1 MGRNLPRIARVAGIA
16 LVALVAL
23 ELLYLVAGNLA
34 LSTGLVRRAIS
45 WNPDAMLVTH
55 GRAYTVLPG
64 RVHVSDFSMR
74 MQDQNV
80 QFHLTVAHVR
90 VDIDL
95 LALIRKT
102 FRGDHVR
109 CEGVS
114 FRFVHRVHDA
124 VGMEARL
131 AAYPPIPGFA
141 RPALFAVPP
150 PPQSTQAEIDALWT
164 VRLDDV
170 EVELRELWFLE
181 HRWEGPG
188 HATGRFELSPV
199 RRLRVG
205 PAVLTLAGGEL
216 RAGPHVVSKDLRLRV
231 GATVESFD
239 VQSLDGM
246 QVFRPI
252 SATVQLE
259 AKDFSPALLS
269 LYVQGLKAGG
279 AGSLVADVRI
289 ESGRFGSG
297 TRVDLEMESA
307 RAEVAGFVYAG
318 APRLTASLDATGKD
332 EPGVPRIHA
341 TVPGA
346 VAVPVSHGG
355 HARVDLTGLRADGTL
370 SGNDIAEGITLDKL
384 DARLE
389 EARVV
394 DARSIGSAVMGS
406 LPSFFIQPFLGD
418 GPLVGSAAVDM
429 RKDVTIARLRYASLG
444 LAEIRGAARTSKGGW
459 DGAAAGHIGFLPIG
473 VRLKN
478 SKTEVALFVSDAWLG
493 AELAAA
499 GIRFEGPP
507 SAH

>member
-114 FRFVHRVHDA
+114 FRFVHRVHDT

-259 AKDFSPALLS
+259 AKDFSPALLA
-269 LYVQGLKAGG
+269 LYVQGLEAGG
-279 AGSLVADVRI
+279 AGSLAADVRI
-289 ESGRFGSG
+289 ESGRFASG
-297 TRVDLEMESA
+297 TKVELEMESA
-307 RAEVAGFVYAG
+307 RAETAGFVYTG
-318 APRLTASLDATGKD
+318 APRLTASLDVDGKD

-341 TVPGA
+341 KVPGT
-346 VAVPVSHGG
+346 VAAPLSNGA

-370 SGNDIAEGITLDKL
+370 SGIDLVESITLDKL
-384 DARLE
+384 DVRLE

-394 DARSIGSAVMGS
+394 DARSIGSAVVGS
-406 LPSFFIQPFLGD
+406 LASFFIHPLLGD
-418 GPLVGSAAVDM
+418 GPLVGSAAVDR
-429 RKDVTIARLRYASLG
+429 RKDVTIAVIRHASLG
-444 LAEIRGAARTSKGGW
+444 LAEMRGAARTSTGGW

-473 VRLKN
+473 VRLKD
-478 SKTEVALFVSDAWLG
+478 SKAKVALFVSDAWLD

>member
-23 ELLYLVAGNLA
+23 ELLYLLAGNLA

-45 WNPDAMLVTH
+45 GNPDAMLVTH
-55 GRAYTVLPG
+55 GRAYTLLPG

-74 MQDQNV
+74 MQDQNI
-80 QFHLTVAHVR
+80 QFHLTVTHVR

-95 LALIRKT
+95 LALFRKT

-114 FRFVHRVHDA
+114 FRFVHRVRDA
-124 VGMEARL
+124 VGIEARL

-141 RPALFAVPP
+141 RPALFPVPP
-150 PPQSTQAEIDALWT
+150 PPQATQEEIDALWT

-170 EVELRELWFLE
+170 RVDLRELWFLE
-181 HRWEGPG
+181 QRWEGTG
-188 HATGRFELSPV
+188 HATGRFELSPM

-205 PAVLTLAGGEL
+205 PAELVLDGGEL
-216 RAGPHVVSKDLRLRV
+216 RAGPHVVSKDLRLRL

-239 VQSLDGM
+239 VQSLEGM

-259 AKDFSPALLS
+259 AKDFSPALLA

-297 TRVDLEMESA
+297 TRVELEMESA

-318 APRLTASLDATGKD
+318 APRLTVSFDVAGKD

-370 SGNDIAEGITLDKL
+370 SGNDIVESITLDKL

-459 DGAAAGHIGFLPIG
+459 DGAAAGHIAFLPIG

-478 SKTEVALFVSDAWLG
+478 SKTEVALFVSDAWLD

-507 SAH
+507 PAH

>member
-16 LVALVAL
+16 LVALIVL
-23 ELLYLVAGNLA
+23 ELLYLVAGNLV

-109 CEGVS
+109 CEGV
-114 FRFVHRVHDA
+114 HDA

-131 AAYPPIPGFA
+131 AAYPPIPGYA
-141 RPALFAVPP
+141 QPALFAVPP
-150 PPQSTQAEIDALWT
+150 PPQATQEEIDALWT

-188 HATGRFELSPV
+188 HVTGRFELSPV

-205 PAVLTLAGGEL
+205 PALLTLAGGQL
-216 RAGPHVVSKDLRLRV
+216 RAGPHVVSKDLRLRL
-231 GATVESFD
+231 GTTVESFD
-239 VQSLDGM
+239 VQALDGM

-252 SATVQLE
+252 SATLQLE
-259 AKDFSPALLS
+259 AKDFSPALLA
-269 LYVQGLKAGG
+269 LYVHGLEAGG
-279 AGSLVADVRI
+279 AGRLVADVRI
-289 ESGRFGSG
+289 ESGRVANG
-297 TRVDLEMESA
+297 TRMELEMESA

-318 APRLTASLDATGKD
+318 APRLTASLDVTGKD

-341 TVPGA
+341 MVPGA
-346 VAVPVSHGG
+346 VAVPLPQGG
-355 HARVDLTGLRADGTL
+355 HARVDLTGLRADGAL
-370 SGNDIAEGITLDKL
+370 SGSDLVESITLDKL
-384 DARLE
+384 DVRLE

-406 LPSFFIQPFLGD
+406 LASFFIHPLLGD
-418 GPLVGSAAVDM
+418 GPLVGSAAVDR
-429 RKDVTIARLRYASLG
+429 RKDVTIAVLRHARLG
-444 LAEIRGAARTSKGGW
+444 LAEMRGAARTSTGGW

-473 VRLKN
+473 VRLKD
-478 SKTEVALFVSDAWLG
+478 SKPKVALFVSDAWLD